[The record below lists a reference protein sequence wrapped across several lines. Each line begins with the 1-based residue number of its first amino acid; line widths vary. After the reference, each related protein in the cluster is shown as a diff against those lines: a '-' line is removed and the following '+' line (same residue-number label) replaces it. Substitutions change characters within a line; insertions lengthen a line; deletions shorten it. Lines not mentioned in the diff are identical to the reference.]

1 MIEDLK
7 DEDVVKM
14 VGGRFKLAAMI
25 QKRWKE
31 LMFGAR
37 PLVEPGNMTPM
48 EIALQEIKEGKIA
61 AQAGEVGSG
70 AKAETTPEE

>member
-14 VGGRFKLAAMI
+14 VGGRFKLAALI
-25 QKRWKE
+25 QRRWKE

-37 PLVEPGNMTPM
+37 PLVDPGNMTPM
-48 EIALQEIKEGKIA
+48 EIAIQEIKEGKIA
-61 AQAGEVGSG
+61 VQTGEAGG
-70 AKAETTPEE
+70 ATAEAKPEA